1 MVYFFL
7 NSIDNSFSGEK
18 PLRYTRTYI
27 AFILTGLFLLLN
39 AAEAFGQRKYTPPR
53 QRITQDL
60 VGASDFEKVS
70 KLPEGFDAAA
80 DSYEFVGDNLVARG
94 NAVVQSPGIEISA
107 DKIVVNLD
115 SDLYDI
121 EAAGN
126 VKFSILSTS
135 VQTMPIEEYEELL
148 NDPRARVT
156 LLRYVVNDL
165 GVQRAE
171 VEIVVESSVI
181 RAERAAGNLLT
192 GVLQFSNFALKS
204 GLFYC
209 VGERADRFFDG
220 TVKVHKARFTTCE
233 YIQDDHDHYA
243 IAAYDA
249 TIEPRDSNN
258 SLFHYDNQLG
268 DHRILMKNNF
278 FQIYGVPVLWL
289 PVLYKPSDLSSFG
302 GKIEFGSQSDW
313 GWYIRGAK
321 HFKLADEPYWNMN
334 LMLDWYEKR
343 GIGYGLSSDLL
354 TPESAT
360 EFSFYGIYDRN
371 RYEYWDHKLLP
382 DDPDYKQNNSRLSI
396 PYYRFEVRTNNLTHL
411 TNRLDFRM
419 QVDLISDYEYLRDY
433 YPERFRT
440 EYQPPTYA
448 SLEYQH
454 DRFTAS
460 AYMTLRLNDFN
471 STVERLPELRLDFPR
486 QELFAN
492 IYYQG
497 EMSLTPLFMRWRR
510 FDREMDEL
518 FPANYPRRYIPDKDI
533 WDIWNYNTLRFDSLH
548 MLYYP
553 MKIWNINII
562 PRTGI
567 RLTAYSRTSERE
579 IGESELASMFIADE
593 IEGIPWGYRVTNY
606 DSKGGSKF
614 RVIGEIGVEVNT
626 KFHHA
631 WQDVKSAFWGL
642 DGLRHVVVPYV
653 NYTYIPRPTVNADNL
668 YYFDEIDRIQE
679 QHFIRSGIV
688 NRLQTRRNGHI
699 HEWLSLEQYWD
710 FFIHDS
716 DRFNHIGDL
725 GTILRFRPFEGLT
738 LSAELLLD
746 VGVNN
751 DHDYEVRRGNEMV
764 GRPGIASRAI
774 NRLTTSIDYRFAP
787 EWRIFASYTYSDAYV
802 QRSVYSMGTQFS
814 AMTATSMMYTPTTR
828 SQTITGGFEFPL
840 IFDKDLHGYTTCT
853 YDIDQN
859 LVTKASVGLIKRFHC
874 WYVAAEC
881 GTGQTWDRHRNGEYS
896 QRLKN
901 YLAVSVGL
909 TAMPGLAFGQRVG
922 IGH

>member
-1 MVYFFL
+1 M
-7 NSIDNSFSGEK
+7 
-18 PLRYTRTYI
+18 T
-27 AFILTGLFLLLN
+27 ALFLLLN
-39 AAEAFGQRKYTPPR
+39 AAEAFGQQSYSPPKKL
-53 QRITQDL
+53 ISEDL
-60 VGASDFEKVS
+60 IGVSDFNRLS

-80 DSYEFVGDNLVARG
+80 DSYEFIGDNLVARG

-115 SDLYDI
+115 SELYDI

-126 VKFSILSTS
+126 VTFAILSTS
-135 VQTMPIEEYEELL
+135 VQTMTVEDYEELL
-148 NDPRARVT
+148 RDPRARAT

-165 GVQRAE
+165 GEQFAE

-181 RAERAAGNLLT
+181 HAERAAGNLLT

-209 VGERADRFFDG
+209 VGEQAERFFDG

-289 PVLYKPSDLSSFG
+289 PILYKPSDLSSFG
-302 GKIEFGSQSDW
+302 GKIEFGSKSKW
-313 GWYIRGAK
+313 GWFVHGAK

-343 GIGYGLSSDLL
+343 GVGYGLSSDLM

-371 RYEYWDHKLLP
+371 PYAYWNRDLLP
-382 DDPDYKQNNSRLSI
+382 DDPEYLRNNSRLTI
-396 PYYRFEVRTNNLTHL
+396 PDYRYEVRTNNMTHL

-419 QVDLISDYEYLRDY
+419 QIDLISDYQFLRDY
-433 YPERFRT
+433 FYGRFRS
-440 EYQPPTYA
+440 EYEPPTYA
-448 SLEYQH
+448 SLEYQG

-460 AYMTLRLNDFN
+460 AYMTLRINDFY
-471 STVERLPELRLDFPR
+471 STVDRLPELRLDFQR

-510 FDREMDEL
+510 FDRDME
-518 FPANYPRRYIPDKDI
+518 DI
-533 WDIWNYNTLRFDSLH
+533 WPPTRSQRYMPDDKNWELKNYGTLRFDSLH

-567 RLTAYSRTSERE
+567 RLTAYSASSERE
-579 IGESELASMFIADE
+579 IGEEELSSMFVADR
-593 IEGIPWGYRVTNY
+593 IEGHPAWGYVAPNY

-614 RVIGEIGVEVNT
+614 RVIGELGVELNT
-626 KFHHA
+626 KFHYA

-653 NYTYIPRPTVNADNL
+653 NYTYIPKPTVNADNL
-668 YYFDEIDRIQE
+668 YYFDEIDRISE

-688 NRLQTRRNGHI
+688 NRLQTRQGNKI
-699 HEWLSLEQYWD
+699 HEWLSLEHYWD
-710 FFIHDS
+710 FFINDS
-716 DRFNHIGDL
+716 DRFNHIGDF
-725 GTILRFRPFEGLT
+725 GTILKFRPFTGLT

-746 VGVNN
+746 AGLNG
-751 DHDYEVRRGNEMV
+751 DHDYEVTRGNKGA
-764 GRPGIASRAI
+764 GRPGINSRVI
-774 NRLTTSIDYRFAP
+774 NRLSTSIDYRIAP
-787 EWRIFASYTYSDAYV
+787 EWRIYARYTYSDYYL
-802 QRSVYSMGTQFS
+802 QRSAYSMGTQFS
-814 AMTATSMMYTPTTR
+814 AMTATSMLYSPATR
-828 SQTITGGFEFPL
+828 SQTVSGGFEFPL
-840 IFDKDLHGYTTCT
+840 LIDKDLHGYTTCT

-859 LVTKASVGLIKRFHC
+859 LVTRACVGITKRFHC
-874 WYVAAEC
+874 WYVSAEC
-881 GTGQTWDRHRNGEYS
+881 GTGQTWHRDKYGDYS
-896 QRLKN
+896 QELDN
-901 YLAVSVGL
+901 YLAVSIGL
-909 TAMPGLAFGQRVG
+909 TAMPGLSFGQSVG
-922 IGH
+922 LGDN

>member
-1 MVYFFL
+1 MKYF
-7 NSIDNSFSGEK
+7 
-18 PLRYTRTYI
+18 RTYI
-27 AFILTGLFLLLN
+27 VRALTVLLLLLN
-39 AAEAFGQRKYTPPR
+39 AAESFGQKSYSAPK
-53 QRITQDL
+53 RISANDL
-60 VGASDFEKVS
+60 VGSSDFEKLS

-80 DSYEFVGDNLVARG
+80 DSYEFIGDNLVARG

-115 SDLYDI
+115 SELYDI

-126 VKFSILSTS
+126 VKFSMLSNS
-135 VQTMPIEEYEELL
+135 VRTMRIEDYEELL
-148 NDPRARVT
+148 QDPRARVT
-156 LLRYVVNDL
+156 LLRYVVNEL
-165 GVQRAE
+165 GEQRAE
-171 VEIVVESSVI
+171 VEIVVESSTI

-209 VGERADRFFDG
+209 VGERAERFFDG

-249 TIEPRDSNN
+249 TIEPRDTNT

-289 PVLYKPSDLSSFG
+289 PILYKPSDLSSFG

-313 GWYIRGAK
+313 GWYIRAAK
-321 HFKLADEPYWNMN
+321 HFKLLDEPYWNMN

-343 GIGYGLSSDLL
+343 GVGYGLSSDLL

-371 RYEYWDHKLLP
+371 PYEYWDRDLLP
-382 DDPDYKQNNSRLSI
+382 DAPDFLMNNSRLTI
-396 PYYRFEVRTNNLTHL
+396 PKYRFEVRTNNMTHL

-419 QVDLISDYEYLRDY
+419 QIDLISDYQFLRDY
-433 YPERFRT
+433 FPKRFRS
-440 EYQPPTYA
+440 EYEPPTYA

-454 DRFTAS
+454 ERFTAS
-460 AYMTLRLNDFN
+460 AYMTLRINDFN
-471 STVERLPELRLDFPR
+471 STVDRLPELRLDFQR

-510 FDREMDEL
+510 FNRDAEDTLRPEQAEYYRRKNINIDENWKL
-518 FPANYPRRYIPDKDI
+518 RNYG
-533 WDIWNYNTLRFDSLH
+533 TLRFDSLH

-553 MKIWNINII
+553 LKIWNINII

-567 RLTAYSRTSERE
+567 RLTAYSSSSEQE
-579 IGESELASMFIADE
+579 ITEDDLASMFVADR
-593 IEGIPWGYRVTNY
+593 IEGHPAYQTKIPRY
-606 DSKGGSKF
+606 DSRGGSKF

-626 KFHHA
+626 KFHYT

-668 YYFDEIDRIQE
+668 YYFDEIDRISE
-679 QHFIRSGIV
+679 QHFVRSGIV
-688 NRLQTRRNGHI
+688 NRLQTRRNGQI
-699 HEWLSLEQYWD
+699 HEWLSLEHYWD

-716 DRFNHIGDL
+716 DRFNHIGDF
-725 GTILRFRPFEGLT
+725 GTILKFRPFKGLT

-746 VGVNN
+746 VGLNG
-751 DHDYEVRRGNEMV
+751 DHDYEIKRGNKGA
-764 GRPGIASRAI
+764 GRPGINSRVI
-774 NRLTTSIDYRFAP
+774 NRLTTSIDYQFAP
-787 EWRIFASYTYSDAYV
+787 EWRVYARYTYSDYYL
-802 QRSVYSMGTQFS
+802 QRSAYSMGTQFS
-814 AMTATSMMYTPTTR
+814 TMTATSMLYTPMTR
-828 SQTITGGFEFPL
+828 SQTISGGFEFPL
-840 IFDKDLHGYTTCT
+840 LIDKDLHGYTACT

-859 LVTKASVGLIKRFHC
+859 LVTRACIGLTKRFHC
-874 WYVAAEC
+874 WYVSAEA
-881 GTGQTWDRHRNGEYS
+881 GTGQTWHRDRNGDYS

-909 TAMPGLAFGQRVG
+909 TAMPGLSFGQRVG
-922 IGH
+922 IGNQ

>member
-1 MVYFFL
+1 MKYF
-7 NSIDNSFSGEK
+7 
-18 PLRYTRTYI
+18 RTYI
-27 AFILTGLFLLLN
+27 IHTMAVLLLLLN
-39 AAEAFGQRKYTPPR
+39 AADAFGQRDFKSPKAS
-53 QRITQDL
+53 ISQDL
-60 VGASDFEKVS
+60 IGVSDFGKIS

-107 DKIVVNLD
+107 DKIVVNMD
-115 SDLYDI
+115 SELYDI

-126 VKFSILSTS
+126 VTFSILSTS
-135 VQTMPIEEYEELL
+135 VQTMSIERYEELL
-148 NDPRARVT
+148 QDPRARVT

-165 GVQRAE
+165 GEQFAE
-171 VEIVVESSVI
+171 VEVAVESSTI

-209 VGERADRFFDG
+209 VGERAERFFDG

-249 TIEPRDSNN
+249 TIEPRDTNN

-289 PVLYKPSDLSSFG
+289 PILYKPSDLSSFG
-302 GKIEFGSQSDW
+302 GKIEFGSHSDW
-313 GWYIRGAK
+313 GWYIRSAK

-334 LMLDWYEKR
+334 LMLDWYERR
-343 GIGYGLSSDLL
+343 GVGYGLTSDLL

-371 RYEYWDHKLLP
+371 PYEYWDRDLLP
-382 DDPDYKQNNSRLSI
+382 DDPDYLKNGSRLSI
-396 PYYRFEVRTNNLTHL
+396 PNYRFEIRTNNITHL

-419 QVDLISDYEYLRDY
+419 QIDLISDYQYLRDY
-433 YPERFRT
+433 YPERFRS
-440 EYQPPTYA
+440 EYEPPTYA
-448 SLEYQH
+448 SLEYQA

-460 AYMTLRLNDFN
+460 AYMTLRINDFN
-471 STVERLPELRLDFPR
+471 STVDRLPELRLDFQR

-510 FDREMDEL
+510 FDRDSEDVL
-518 FPANYPRRYIPDKDI
+518 RPAHARRYKSVDKD
-533 WDIWNYNTLRFDSLH
+533 WELRNYGTLRFDSLH

-567 RLTAYSRTSERE
+567 RLTAYSASSEQE
-579 IGESELASMFIADE
+579 ITEDDLSAMFVADK
-593 IEGIPWGYRVTNY
+593 IEGIPPLGVRVPRY

-614 RVIGEIGVEVNT
+614 RVIGELGVEVNT
-626 KFHHA
+626 KFYHA

-653 NYTYIPRPTVNADNL
+653 NYTYIPKPTVNADNL
-668 YYFDEIDRIQE
+668 YYFDEIDRISE

-688 NRLQTRRNGHI
+688 NRLQTRRNNATY
-699 HEWLSLEQYWD
+699 EWLSLEHYWD
-710 FFIHDS
+710 FFIHNS
-716 DRFNHIGDL
+716 ERFNHIGDF
-725 GTILRFRPFEGLT
+725 GTILKFRPFSGLT

-746 VGVNN
+746 VGLNG
-751 DHDYEVRRGNEMV
+751 DHDYEVSRGNKKA
-764 GRPGIASRAI
+764 GRPGIDSRVI

-787 EWRIFASYTYSDAYV
+787 EWRIYANYTYSDYYL
-802 QRSVYSMGTQFS
+802 QRSAYSMGTQFS
-814 AMTATSMMYTPTTR
+814 AMTATAMLYSPATR
-828 SQTITGGFEFPL
+828 SQTLNGGFEFPL
-840 IFDKDLHGYTTCT
+840 IFDKDLNGYTACT

-859 LVTKASVGLIKRFHC
+859 LVTRACVGLTKRFHC
-874 WYVAAEC
+874 WYVSAEC
-881 GTGQTWDRHRNGEYS
+881 GTGQTWHRDRLGDYS

-901 YLAVSVGL
+901 YFAISVGL
-909 TAMPGLAFGQRVG
+909 TAMPGLSFGQTVG
-922 IGH
+922 LGDR

>member
-1 MVYFFL
+1 MAVL
-7 NSIDNSFSGEK
+7 
-18 PLRYTRTYI
+18 L
-27 AFILTGLFLLLN
+27 LLLN
-39 AAEAFGQRKYTPPR
+39 AADAFGQRDFKSPKAS
-53 QRITQDL
+53 ISQDL
-60 VGASDFEKVS
+60 IGVSDFGKIS

-107 DKIVVNLD
+107 DKIVVNMD
-115 SDLYDI
+115 SELYDI

-126 VKFSILSTS
+126 VTFSILSTS
-135 VQTMPIEEYEELL
+135 VQTMSIERYEELL
-148 NDPRARVT
+148 QDPRARVT

-165 GVQRAE
+165 GEQFAE
-171 VEIVVESSVI
+171 VEVAVESSTI

-209 VGERADRFFDG
+209 VGERAERFFDG

-249 TIEPRDSNN
+249 TIEPRDTNN

-289 PVLYKPSDLSSFG
+289 PILYKPSDLSSFG
-302 GKIEFGSQSDW
+302 GKIEFGSHSDW
-313 GWYIRGAK
+313 GWYIRSAK

-334 LMLDWYEKR
+334 LMLDWYERR
-343 GIGYGLSSDLL
+343 GVGYGLTSDLL

-371 RYEYWDHKLLP
+371 PYEYWDRDLLP
-382 DDPDYKQNNSRLSI
+382 DDPDYLKNGSRLSI
-396 PYYRFEVRTNNLTHL
+396 PNYRFEIRTNNITHL

-419 QVDLISDYEYLRDY
+419 QIDLISDYQYLRDY
-433 YPERFRT
+433 YPERFRS
-440 EYQPPTYA
+440 EYEPPTYA
-448 SLEYQH
+448 SLEYQA

-460 AYMTLRLNDFN
+460 AYMTLRINDFN
-471 STVERLPELRLDFPR
+471 STVDRLPELRLDFQR

-510 FDREMDEL
+510 FDRDSEDVL
-518 FPANYPRRYIPDKDI
+518 RPAQARRYKSVDKD
-533 WDIWNYNTLRFDSLH
+533 WELRNYGTLRFDSLH

-567 RLTAYSRTSERE
+567 RLTAYSASSEQE
-579 IGESELASMFIADE
+579 ITEDDLSAMFVADK
-593 IEGIPWGYRVTNY
+593 IEGIPPLGVRVPRY

-614 RVIGEIGVEVNT
+614 RVIGELGVEVNT
-626 KFHHA
+626 KFYHA

-653 NYTYIPRPTVNADNL
+653 NYTYIPKPTVNADNL
-668 YYFDEIDRIQE
+668 YYFDEIDRISE

-688 NRLQTRRNGHI
+688 NRLQTRRNNATY
-699 HEWLSLEQYWD
+699 EWLSLEHYWD
-710 FFIHDS
+710 FFIHNS
-716 DRFNHIGDL
+716 ERFNHIGDF
-725 GTILRFRPFEGLT
+725 GTILKFRPFSGLT

-746 VGVNN
+746 VGLNG
-751 DHDYEVRRGNEMV
+751 DHDYEVSRGNKKA
-764 GRPGIASRAI
+764 GRPGIDSRVI

-787 EWRIFASYTYSDAYV
+787 EWRIYANYTYSDYYL
-802 QRSVYSMGTQFS
+802 QRSAYSMGTQFS
-814 AMTATSMMYTPTTR
+814 AMTATAMLYSPATR
-828 SQTITGGFEFPL
+828 SQTLNGGFEFPL
-840 IFDKDLHGYTTCT
+840 IFDKDLNGYTACT

-859 LVTKASVGLIKRFHC
+859 LVTRACVGLTKRFHC
-874 WYVAAEC
+874 WYVSAEC
-881 GTGQTWDRHRNGEYS
+881 GTGQTWHRDRLGDYS

-901 YLAVSVGL
+901 YFAISVGL
-909 TAMPGLAFGQRVG
+909 TAMPGLSFGQTVG
-922 IGH
+922 LGDR

>member
-1 MVYFFL
+1 LKYF
-7 NSIDNSFSGEK
+7 
-18 PLRYTRTYI
+18 RTYI
-27 AFILTGLFLLLN
+27 IHTMAVLLLLLN
-39 AAEAFGQRKYTPPR
+39 AADAFGQRDFKSPKAS
-53 QRITQDL
+53 ISQDL
-60 VGASDFEKVS
+60 IGVSDFGKIS

-107 DKIVVNLD
+107 DKIVVNMD
-115 SDLYDI
+115 SELYDI

-126 VKFSILSTS
+126 VTFSILSTS
-135 VQTMPIEEYEELL
+135 VQTMSIERYEELL
-148 NDPRARVT
+148 QDPRARVT

-165 GVQRAE
+165 GEQFAE
-171 VEIVVESSVI
+171 VEVAVESSTI

-209 VGERADRFFDG
+209 VGERAERFFDG

-249 TIEPRDSNN
+249 TIEPRDTNN

-289 PVLYKPSDLSSFG
+289 PILYKPSDLSSFG
-302 GKIEFGSQSDW
+302 GKIEFGSHSDW
-313 GWYIRGAK
+313 GWYIRSAK

-334 LMLDWYEKR
+334 LMLDWYERR
-343 GIGYGLSSDLL
+343 GVGYGLTSDLL

-371 RYEYWDHKLLP
+371 PYEYWDRDLLP
-382 DDPDYKQNNSRLSI
+382 DDPDYLKNGSRLSI
-396 PYYRFEVRTNNLTHL
+396 PNYRFEIRTNNITHL

-419 QVDLISDYEYLRDY
+419 QIDLISDYQYLRDY
-433 YPERFRT
+433 YPERFRS
-440 EYQPPTYA
+440 EYEPPTYA
-448 SLEYQH
+448 SLEYQA

-460 AYMTLRLNDFN
+460 AYMTLRINDFN
-471 STVERLPELRLDFPR
+471 STVDRLPELRLDFQR

-510 FDREMDEL
+510 FDRDSEDVL
-518 FPANYPRRYIPDKDI
+518 RPAQARRYKSVDKD
-533 WDIWNYNTLRFDSLH
+533 WELRNYGTLRFDSLH

-567 RLTAYSRTSERE
+567 RLTAYSASSEQE
-579 IGESELASMFIADE
+579 ITEDDLSAMFVADK
-593 IEGIPWGYRVTNY
+593 IEGIPPLGVRVPRY

-614 RVIGEIGVEVNT
+614 RVIGELGVEVNT
-626 KFHHA
+626 KFYHA

-653 NYTYIPRPTVNADNL
+653 NYTYIPKPTVNADNL
-668 YYFDEIDRIQE
+668 YYFDEIDRISE

-688 NRLQTRRNGHI
+688 NRLQTRRNNATY
-699 HEWLSLEQYWD
+699 EWLSLEHYWD
-710 FFIHDS
+710 FFIHNS
-716 DRFNHIGDL
+716 ERFNHIGDF
-725 GTILRFRPFEGLT
+725 GTILKFRPFSGLT

-746 VGVNN
+746 VGLNG
-751 DHDYEVRRGNEMV
+751 DHDYEVSRGNKKA
-764 GRPGIASRAI
+764 GRPGIDSRVI

-787 EWRIFASYTYSDAYV
+787 EWRIYANYTYSDYYL
-802 QRSVYSMGTQFS
+802 QRSAYSMGTQFS
-814 AMTATSMMYTPTTR
+814 AMTATAMLYSPATR
-828 SQTITGGFEFPL
+828 SQTLNGGFEFPL
-840 IFDKDLHGYTTCT
+840 IFDKDLNGYTACT

-859 LVTKASVGLIKRFHC
+859 LVTRACVGLTKRFHC
-874 WYVAAEC
+874 WYVSAEC
-881 GTGQTWDRHRNGEYS
+881 GTGQTWHRDRLGDYS

-901 YLAVSVGL
+901 YFAISVGL
-909 TAMPGLAFGQRVG
+909 TAMPGLSFGQTVG
-922 IGH
+922 LGDR

>member
-1 MVYFFL
+1 MVYFYLKIVGKSFFGENPL
-7 NSIDNSFSGEK
+7 NHI
-18 PLRYTRTYI
+18 RTFVI
-27 AFILTGLFLLLN
+27 CAMTALLLLLN
-39 AAEAFGQRKYTPPR
+39 AAEAFGQRSYKAPR
-53 QRITQDL
+53 QRISQDL
-60 VGASDFEKVS
+60 IGVSDFNKLS

-115 SDLYDI
+115 SDLYDV
-121 EAAGN
+121 EAAGD

-135 VQTMPIEEYEELL
+135 VQTMPIEDYEELL
-148 NDPRARVT
+148 QDPRARVT

-165 GVQRAE
+165 GEQRAE

-249 TIEPRDSNN
+249 TIEPRDSNT
-258 SLFHYDNQLG
+258 SLFRYDNQLG

-289 PVLYKPSDLSSFG
+289 PILYKPSDLSSFG

-321 HFKLADEPYWNMN
+321 HFKLLDEPYWNMN

-371 RYEYWDHKLLP
+371 QYEYWNHKLLP
-382 DDPDYKQNNSRLSI
+382 DDPEYMLNNSRLEI
-396 PYYRFEVRTNNLTHL
+396 PHYRYEVRTNNLTHFS
-411 TNRLDFRM
+411 NRLDFRM
-419 QVDLISDYEYLRDY
+419 QIDLISDYEYLRDY
-433 YPERFRT
+433 YPERFRS
-440 EYQPPTYA
+440 EYEPPTYA
-448 SLEYQH
+448 SLEYQG

-460 AYMTLRLNDFN
+460 AYMTLRINDFN
-471 STVERLPELRLDFPR
+471 STVDRLPELRLDFQR

-518 FPANYPRRYIPDKDI
+518 WGSRPRRYMPDEDS
-533 WDIWNYNTLRFDSLH
+533 WDLWNYNTLRFDSLH

-553 MKIWNINII
+553 MKIFNINII

-579 IGESELASMFIADE
+579 IDENDLATMFLADE

-614 RVIGEIGVEVNT
+614 RVIGELGVEVNT
-626 KFHHA
+626 KFHRA
-631 WQDVKSAFWGL
+631 WQDVKNAFWGL
-642 DGLRHVVVPYV
+642 DGLRHVIVPYM

-668 YYFDEIDRIQE
+668 YYFDEIDRIRE
-679 QHFIRSGIV
+679 QHFIRTGIV
-688 NRLQTRRNGHI
+688 NRLQTRRNGRI

-710 FFIHDS
+710 FFIQDS

-725 GTILRFRPFEGLT
+725 GTILKFRPFDGLT

-751 DHDYEVRRGNEMV
+751 DHDYEVTRGNSKV

-787 EWRIFASYTYSDAYV
+787 EWRIYASYTYSDAYV

-814 AMTATSMMYTPTTR
+814 SMTATSMMYTPMTR
-828 SQTITGGFEFPL
+828 TQTVSGGFEFPL
-840 IFDKDLHGYTTCT
+840 LIDKDLHGYTACT
-853 YDIDQN
+853 YNIDQN
-859 LVTKASVGLIKRFHC
+859 LVTRACVGITKRFHC

-909 TAMPGLAFGQRVG
+909 TAMPGLSFGQRVG
-922 IGH
+922 IGQ

>member
-1 MVYFFL
+1 M
-7 NSIDNSFSGEK
+7 
-18 PLRYTRTYI
+18 T
-27 AFILTGLFLLLN
+27 ALFLLLN
-39 AAEAFGQRKYTPPR
+39 AAEAFGQQSYSPPKKL
-53 QRITQDL
+53 ISEDL
-60 VGASDFEKVS
+60 IGVSDFNRLS

-80 DSYEFVGDNLVARG
+80 DSYEFIGDNLVARG

-115 SDLYDI
+115 SELYDI

-126 VKFSILSTS
+126 VTFAILSTS
-135 VQTMPIEEYEELL
+135 VQTMTVEDYEELL
-148 NDPRARVT
+148 RDPRARAT

-165 GVQRAE
+165 GEQFAE

-181 RAERAAGNLLT
+181 HAERAAGNLLT

-209 VGERADRFFDG
+209 VGEQAERFFDG

-289 PVLYKPSDLSSFG
+289 PILYKPSDLSSFG
-302 GKIEFGSQSDW
+302 GKIEFGSKSKW
-313 GWYIRGAK
+313 GWFVHGAK

-343 GIGYGLSSDLL
+343 GVGYGLSSDLM

-371 RYEYWDHKLLP
+371 PYAYWNRDLLP
-382 DDPDYKQNNSRLSI
+382 DDPEYLRNNSRLTI
-396 PYYRFEVRTNNLTHL
+396 PDYRYEVRTNNMTHL

-419 QVDLISDYEYLRDY
+419 QIDLISDYQFLRDY
-433 YPERFRT
+433 FYGRFRS
-440 EYQPPTYA
+440 EYEPPTYA
-448 SLEYQH
+448 SLEYQG

-460 AYMTLRLNDFN
+460 AYMTLRINDFY
-471 STVERLPELRLDFPR
+471 STVDRLPELRLDFQR

-510 FDREMDEL
+510 FDRDME
-518 FPANYPRRYIPDKDI
+518 DI
-533 WDIWNYNTLRFDSLH
+533 WPPTRSQRYMPDDKNWELKNYGTLRFDSLH

-567 RLTAYSRTSERE
+567 RLTAYSASSERE
-579 IGESELASMFIADE
+579 IGEEELSSMFVADR
-593 IEGIPWGYRVTNY
+593 IEGHPAWGYVAPNY

-614 RVIGEIGVEVNT
+614 RVIGELGVELNT
-626 KFHHA
+626 KFHYA

-653 NYTYIPRPTVNADNL
+653 NYTYIPKPTVNADNL
-668 YYFDEIDRIQE
+668 YYFDEIDRISE

-688 NRLQTRRNGHI
+688 NRLQTRQGNKI
-699 HEWLSLEQYWD
+699 HEWLSLEHYWD
-710 FFIHDS
+710 FFINDS
-716 DRFNHIGDL
+716 DRFNHIGDF
-725 GTILRFRPFEGLT
+725 GTILKFRPFSGLT

-746 VGVNN
+746 AGLNG
-751 DHDYEVRRGNEMV
+751 DHDYEVTRGNKGA
-764 GRPGIASRAI
+764 GRPGINSRVI
-774 NRLTTSIDYRFAP
+774 NRLSTSIDYRIAP
-787 EWRIFASYTYSDAYV
+787 EWRIYARYTYSDYYL
-802 QRSVYSMGTQFS
+802 QRSAYSMGTQFS
-814 AMTATSMMYTPTTR
+814 AMTATSMLYSPATR
-828 SQTITGGFEFPL
+828 SQTVSGGFEFPL
-840 IFDKDLHGYTTCT
+840 LIDKDLHGYTTCT

-859 LVTKASVGLIKRFHC
+859 LVTRACVGITKRFHC
-874 WYVAAEC
+874 WYVSAEC
-881 GTGQTWDRHRNGEYS
+881 GTGQTWHRDKYGDYS
-896 QRLKN
+896 QELDN
-901 YLAVSVGL
+901 YLAVSIGL
-909 TAMPGLAFGQRVG
+909 TAMPGLSFGQSVG
-922 IGH
+922 LGDN

>member
-1 MVYFFL
+1 MTVL
-7 NSIDNSFSGEK
+7 
-18 PLRYTRTYI
+18 L
-27 AFILTGLFLLLN
+27 LLLN
-39 AAEAFGQRKYTPPR
+39 AVDAFGQKSYQAPKTS
-53 QRITQDL
+53 ISQDL
-60 VGASDFEKVS
+60 IGVSDFNKLS

-126 VKFSILSTS
+126 VSFSILTTT
-135 VQTMPIEEYEELL
+135 VRTMPIEQYEELL
-148 NDPRARVT
+148 QDPRTRVT

-165 GVQRAE
+165 GEQRAE

-209 VGERADRFFDG
+209 VGERAERFFDG

-258 SLFHYDNQLG
+258 SLFNYDNQLG

-289 PVLYKPSDLSSFG
+289 PILYKPSDLSSFG
-302 GKIEFGSQSDW
+302 GKIEFGSESDW

-321 HFKLADEPYWNMN
+321 HFKLMDEPYWNMN

-343 GIGYGLSSDLL
+343 GVGYGLTSDLL

-371 RYEYWDHKLLP
+371 PYEYWDRDLRP
-382 DDPDYKQNNSRLSI
+382 DDPEYLLNNSRLTI
-396 PYYRFEVRTNNLTHL
+396 PHYRYEVRTNNMTHL

-419 QVDLISDYEYLRDY
+419 QIDLISDYQYLRDY
-433 YPERFRT
+433 YPARFRS
-440 EYQPPTYA
+440 EYEPPTYA
-448 SLEYQH
+448 SLEYQA

-460 AYMTLRLNDFN
+460 AYMTLRINDFN
-471 STVERLPELRLDFPR
+471 STVDRLPELRLDFQR

-510 FDREMDEL
+510 FDRDAEDILRPNQLKSNRYKDLDKNWEL
-518 FPANYPRRYIPDKDI
+518 RNYG
-533 WDIWNYNTLRFDSLH
+533 TLRFDSLH

-567 RLTAYSRTSERE
+567 RLTAYSASSERE
-579 IGESELASMFIADE
+579 IGEDELSSMFVADR
-593 IEGIPWGYRVTNY
+593 IDGIPPFGLKVPNY

-614 RVIGEIGVEVNT
+614 RVIGELGVEVNT
-626 KFHHA
+626 KFYHA
-631 WQDVKSAFWGL
+631 WQDVKNAFWGL

-668 YYFDEIDRIQE
+668 YYFDEVDRITE
-679 QHFIRSGIV
+679 QHFIRTGIV
-688 NRLQTRRNGHI
+688 NRLQTRRNNATY
-699 HEWLSLEQYWD
+699 EWLSLEHYWD
-710 FFIHDS
+710 FFIHDTEG
-716 DRFNHIGDL
+716 FNHIGDF
-725 GTILRFRPFEGLT
+725 GTILKFRPTSNLT

-746 VGVNN
+746 AGING
-751 DHDYEVRRGNEMV
+751 DHNYEVTRGDKKA
-764 GRPGIASRAI
+764 GRPGIDSRVI

-787 EWRIFASYTYSDAYV
+787 EWRIYANYTYSDYYLY
-802 QRSVYSMGTQFS
+802 RSAYSMGTQFS
-814 AMTATSMMYTPTTR
+814 AMTATSMSYTPMTR
-828 SQTITGGFEFPL
+828 SQTINGGFEFPL
-840 IFDKDLHGYTTCT
+840 IFDKDLHGYTACT

-859 LVTKASVGLIKRFHC
+859 LVTKACVGITKRFHC
-874 WYVAAEC
+874 WYVSAEG
-881 GTGQTWDRHRNGEYS
+881 GTGQTWHRDRNGDYS

-909 TAMPGLAFGQRVG
+909 TAMPGLSFGQRVG
-922 IGH
+922 VGGE

>member
-1 MVYFFL
+1 M
-7 NSIDNSFSGEK
+7 NHI
-18 PLRYTRTYI
+18 RTYI
-27 AFILTGLFLLLN
+27 VLGVTALLLLLN
-39 AAEAFGQRKYTPPR
+39 AAEAFGQKNTKVPRKL
-53 QRITQDL
+53 ITDEL
-60 VGASDFEKVS
+60 IGVSDFDKLS

-80 DSYEFVGDNLVARG
+80 DSYEFVGNNLVARG
-94 NAVVQSPGIEISA
+94 NAVIQSPGIEISA
-107 DKIVVNLD
+107 DKIVINLD
-115 SDLYDI
+115 SEFYDI

-126 VKFSILSTS
+126 VTFSVLSTS
-135 VQTMPIEEYEELL
+135 VQTMPIEQYEELL
-148 NDPRARVT
+148 QDPRARVT

-165 GVQRAE
+165 GEQFAE
-171 VEIVVESSVI
+171 VEIVVESSMI
-181 RAERAAGNLLT
+181 RAERAAGNLMT
-192 GVLQFSNFALKS
+192 GALQFSNFALKS

-209 VGERADRFFDG
+209 VGEQAERFFDG

-249 TIEPRDSNN
+249 TIEPRASN
-258 SLFHYDNQLG
+258 SSHFHYDNQLG
-268 DHRILMKNNF
+268 DHSILMKNNF

-302 GKIEFGSQSDW
+302 GKLEFGSKSEW

-321 HFKLADEPYWNMN
+321 HFKLLDEPYWNMN

-354 TPESAT
+354 TPESTT
-360 EFSFYGIYDRN
+360 EFLFYGIYDRN
-371 RYEYWDHKLLP
+371 QYEYWDNSLSP
-382 DDPDYKQNNSRLSI
+382 TDPPYMLNNSRLEI
-396 PYYRFEVRTNNLTHL
+396 PHYRFEVRTNNMTHI

-419 QVDLISDYEYLRDY
+419 QIDLLSDYEFLRDY
-433 YPERFRT
+433 YPDRFRS
-440 EYQPPTYA
+440 EYEPPTYA
-448 SLEYQH
+448 SLEYQA

-460 AYMTLRLNDFN
+460 AYMTLRINDFN
-471 STVERLPELRLDFPR
+471 STVNRLPELRLDFQR

-492 IYYQG
+492 FYYQG

-510 FDREMDEL
+510 FDRNGDDLATSARGRRRINEDDWKIK
-518 FPANYPRRYIPDKDI
+518 NYGA
-533 WDIWNYNTLRFDSLH
+533 LRFDSLH

-553 MKIWNINII
+553 MKVWNINII

-567 RLTAYSRTSERE
+567 RLTAYSASSEEE
-579 IGESELASMFIADE
+579 ITTADLSTRFIADE
-593 IEGIPWGYRVTNY
+593 IEGLPIGYKVKNY

-642 DGLRHVVVPYV
+642 DGLRHVIVPYV

-668 YYFDEIDRIQE
+668 YYFDEIDRITE
-679 QHFIRSGIV
+679 QHFVRTGII
-688 NRLQTRRNGHI
+688 NRLQTRRNGAI
-699 HEWLSLEQYWD
+699 YEWLSLEHYWD

-716 DRFNHIGDL
+716 EDFNHIGDF
-725 GTILRFRPFEGLT
+725 GTILKFKPFSGLT

-746 VGVNN
+746 TGRNN
-751 DHDYEVRRGNEMV
+751 DHDYEVRRGDKYV
-764 GRPGIASRAI
+764 GRPGIASGVI
-774 NRLTTSIDYRFAP
+774 NRLSTTIDYRFAP
-787 EWRIFASYTYSDAYV
+787 EWRIYASYIYSDSYV
-802 QRSVYSMGTQFS
+802 QRSIYSMGSQFS
-814 AMTATSMMYTPTTR
+814 VMTATSMMFTPMTR
-828 SQTITGGFEFPL
+828 SQVISGGFEFPL
-840 IFDKDLHGYTTCT
+840 LIDKDLHGYTACT

-859 LVTKASVGLIKRFHC
+859 LVTRACVGLTKRFHC
-874 WYVAAEC
+874 WYVSAEC
-881 GTGQTWDRHRNGEYS
+881 GTGQSWTRHKNGEYS

-909 TAMPGLAFGQRVG
+909 TAMPGLTFGQRVG
-922 IGH
+922 VGH

>member
-1 MVYFFL
+1 MKY
-7 NSIDNSFSGEK
+7 I
-18 PLRYTRTYI
+18 RTYLI
-27 AFILTGLFLLLN
+27 CAMTALFLLLN
-39 AAEAFGQRKYTPPR
+39 AAEAFGQQSYSPPKKL
-53 QRITQDL
+53 ISEDL
-60 VGASDFEKVS
+60 IGVSDFNRLS

-80 DSYEFVGDNLVARG
+80 DSYEFIGDNLVARG

-115 SDLYDI
+115 SELYDI

-126 VKFSILSTS
+126 VTFAILSTS
-135 VQTMPIEEYEELL
+135 VQTMTVEDYEELL
-148 NDPRARVT
+148 RDPRARAT

-165 GVQRAE
+165 GEQFAE

-181 RAERAAGNLLT
+181 HAERAAGNLLT

-209 VGERADRFFDG
+209 VGEQAERFFDG

-289 PVLYKPSDLSSFG
+289 PILYKPSDLSSFG
-302 GKIEFGSQSDW
+302 GKIEFGSKSKW
-313 GWYIRGAK
+313 GWFVHGAK

-343 GIGYGLSSDLL
+343 GVGYGLSSDLM

-371 RYEYWDHKLLP
+371 PYAYWNRDLLP
-382 DDPDYKQNNSRLSI
+382 DDPEFLRNNSRLTI
-396 PYYRFEVRTNNLTHL
+396 PDYRYEVRTNNMTHL

-419 QVDLISDYEYLRDY
+419 QIDLISDYQFLRDY
-433 YPERFRT
+433 FYGRFRS
-440 EYQPPTYA
+440 EYEPPTYA
-448 SLEYQH
+448 SLEYQG

-460 AYMTLRLNDFN
+460 AYMTLRINDFY
-471 STVERLPELRLDFPR
+471 STVDRLPELRLDFQR

-510 FDREMDEL
+510 FDRDME
-518 FPANYPRRYIPDKDI
+518 DI
-533 WDIWNYNTLRFDSLH
+533 WPPTRSQRYMPDDKNWELKNYGTLRFDSLH

-567 RLTAYSRTSERE
+567 RLTAYSASSERE
-579 IGESELASMFIADE
+579 IGEEELSSMFVADR
-593 IEGIPWGYRVTNY
+593 IEGHPAWGYVAPNY

-614 RVIGEIGVEVNT
+614 RVIGELGVELNT
-626 KFHHA
+626 KFHYA

-653 NYTYIPRPTVNADNL
+653 NYTYIPKPTVNADNL
-668 YYFDEIDRIQE
+668 YYFDEIDRISE

-688 NRLQTRRNGHI
+688 NRLQTRQGNKI
-699 HEWLSLEQYWD
+699 HEWLSLEHYWD
-710 FFIHDS
+710 FFINDS
-716 DRFNHIGDL
+716 DRFNHIGDF
-725 GTILRFRPFEGLT
+725 GTILKFRPFTGLT

-746 VGVNN
+746 AGLNG
-751 DHDYEVRRGNEMV
+751 DHDYEVTRGNKGA
-764 GRPGIASRAI
+764 GRPGINSRVI
-774 NRLTTSIDYRFAP
+774 NRLSTSIDYRIAP
-787 EWRIFASYTYSDAYV
+787 EWRIYARYTYSDYYL
-802 QRSVYSMGTQFS
+802 QRSAYSMGTQFS
-814 AMTATSMMYTPTTR
+814 AMTATSMLYSPATR
-828 SQTITGGFEFPL
+828 SQTVSGGFEFPL
-840 IFDKDLHGYTTCT
+840 LIDKDLHGYTTCT

-859 LVTKASVGLIKRFHC
+859 LVTRACVGITKRFHC
-874 WYVAAEC
+874 WYVSAEC
-881 GTGQTWDRHRNGEYS
+881 GTGQTWHRDKYGDYS
-896 QRLKN
+896 QELDN
-901 YLAVSVGL
+901 YLAVSIGL
-909 TAMPGLAFGQRVG
+909 TAMPGLSFGQSVG
-922 IGH
+922 LGDN